1 SLPLD
6 LQPGEHKNI
15 ELGNTGTTVTG
26 SVVATGR
33 GDVSLNKNWS
43 LNYLIRRDGGI
54 SLPEDFPKLSFDP
67 SGPVQTSWARDPHYA
82 SWLRSRHYYFLKL
95 TPEGRFQIS
104 GVPPG
109 KYDLILRLFEE
120 PAGCLVDAVGTK
132 VIPVTV
138 TVADIKAKNK
148 DLGSIDVACRV
159 GPRVG
164 ESMYA
169 YKFTDTTGVEHS
181 IYEMKGRYILMHVWA
196 SWCAPCL
203 KNMPDI
209 QVTADQLSEKP
220 LTFVGLNVDQYP
232 EDAKRLVEKNK
243 WNWAQNYLGDHSD
256 MARQLAIS
264 SIPVYYLIGPD
275 GKLAATA
282 NEWTDMKATLKKTF
296 KQKE

>member
-1 SLPLD
+1 MVKNSQTDSSHIPVPTIITLIVIVVLASAVVSAWAPLPYKARLAA
-6 LQPGEHKNI
+6 
-15 ELGNTGTTVTG
+15 
-26 SVVATGR
+26 VV
-33 GDVSLNKNWS
+33 
-43 LNYLIRRDGGI
+43 LILIG
-54 SLPEDFPKLSFDP
+54 
-67 SGPVQTSWARDPHYA
+67 
-82 SWLRSRHYYFLKL
+82 
-95 TPEGRFQIS
+95 

-109 KYDLILRLFEE
+109 KYDLVLRLFEE
-120 PAGCLVDAVGTK
+120 PAGCLVEAVGTK

-138 TVADIKAKNK
+138 TAADIKAKNK
-148 DLGSIDVACRV
+148 DLGSIEVACRV

-209 QVTADQLSEKP
+209 QATADQLSEKP

-232 EDAKRLVEKNK
+232 EDAERLVEKNK
-243 WNWAQNYLGDHSD
+243 WNWAQNYLGDQSD

-264 SIPVYYLIGPD
+264 SVPVYYLIGPD
-275 GKLAATA
+275 GKLTATA
-282 NEWTDMKATLKKTF
+282 TEWTDMKATLKETF
-296 KQKE
+296 QQNQ